1 MECMRDQ
8 LHDGVVL
15 NGRYETISPLNNGS
29 FGMVFQAK
37 DLVTGDNVAIK
48 VITKSSAAINCPSA
62 FAVDERSE
70 ELGVHLHLGEHSNVV
85 NMLQSFETQNHIY
98 LVLEFCSN
106 GDLYEAIRVGKGPL
120 ETEHVRDFMM
130 QLVGAVEFIHS
141 KGIYHRDI
149 KPENIFLTQ
158 DGSMKLG
165 DFGLATSDTWSYEI
179 AVGSDRYMAPE
190 QYDPGNTGYSTAKAD
205 IWSIGIVLLNILFQR
220 NPFAVPASS
229 DPLYADFALDRQ
241 SLFDVFPNM
250 SQDTFEVIRQ
260 CLAIDPEKRDL
271 GAVKDAL
278 DRVIS
283 FTSTTRA

>member
-98 LVLEFCSN
+98 LVLEF
-106 GDLYEAIRVGKGPL
+106 LLQWRP
-120 ETEHVRDFMM
+120 VR
-130 QLVGAVEFIHS
+130 GHS
-141 KGIYHRDI
+141 CWQGSSRD
-149 KPENIFLTQ
+149 
-158 DGSMKLG
+158 
-165 DFGLATSDTWSYEI
+165 
-179 AVGSDRYMAPE
+179 
-190 QYDPGNTGYSTAKAD
+190 
-205 IWSIGIVLLNILFQR
+205 
-220 NPFAVPASS
+220 
-229 DPLYADFALDRQ
+229 
-241 SLFDVFPNM
+241 
-250 SQDTFEVIRQ
+250 
-260 CLAIDPEKRDL
+260 
-271 GAVKDAL
+271 
-278 DRVIS
+278 
-283 FTSTTRA
+283 